1 MIPKFPIFGK
11 DSGSFFTNVRKRF
24 VFRLSKAPARFKDA
38 SFSGEIWKL
47 LLSIPT
53 DPGKTHTSDM
63 SKVQIWKDCFFINR
77 FQSWV
82 RNWYV
87 PEVCWFVGIF
97 LNASHGCFKF
107 HRAPE
112 PYGILND
119 QKKGEIPWVLDDQD
133 RRKHSTHISICIHV
147 YVYTDIY
154 IYTCIPN
161 VYAMYMSVSTSIYMS
176 ISMST
181 SMSVYMHYVYV
192 CIHIYIYVCL
202 RLCPPP
208 CLYCKSL
215 CYVYLRPIDRQ
226 INR

>member
-154 IYTCIPN
+154 IYLYTQCLCN
-161 VYAMYMSVSTSIYMS
+161 VYVC
-176 ISMST
+176 
-181 SMSVYMHYVYV
+181 VYVYLHVYLHIYVYV
-192 CIHIYIYVCL
+192 CIYALCIRMYTYIYIRMSTSMPTSMSVLQKSML
-202 RLCPPP
+202 RL
-208 CLYCKSL
+208 SQT
-215 CYVYLRPIDRQ
+215 DR
-226 INR
+226 

>member
-154 IYTCIPN
+154 IYLYTQCLCN
-161 VYAMYMSVSTSIYMS
+161 VYVC
-176 ISMST
+176 
-181 SMSVYMHYVYV
+181 VYVYLHVYLHVYVYV
-192 CIHIYIYVCL
+192 CIYALCIRMYTYIYIRMSTSMPTPMSVLQKSML
-202 RLCPPP
+202 RL
-208 CLYCKSL
+208 SQT
-215 CYVYLRPIDRQ
+215 DR
-226 INR
+226 

>member
-1 MIPKFPIFGK
+1 MYLKWSLNSQSLERILAVFPKCTQALRFSPFE
-11 DSGSFFTNVRKRF
+11 GSSQIQRRVLQRWDLEVAVIYSNRSR
-24 VFRLSKAPARFKDA
+24 R
-38 SFSGEIWKL
+38 E
-47 LLSIPT
+47 
-53 DPGKTHTSDM
+53 HTSDM

-77 FQSWV
+77 CQSWV

-147 YVYTDIY
+147 YVYTDIPVY
-154 IYTCIPN
+154 PCLCN
-161 VYAMYMSVSTSIYMS
+161 VYVCVYVYLHVYLHVYVYVCIYALCIRIYVYTSTSMP
-176 ISMST
+176 T
-181 SMSVYMHYVYV
+181 SMSVYNVCTAKVYV
-192 CIHIYIYVCL
+192 TSI
-202 RLCPPP
+202 
-208 CLYCKSL
+208 S
-215 CYVYLRPIDRQ
+215 DR
-226 INR
+226 

>member
-154 IYTCIPN
+154 IYLYTQCLCN
-161 VYAMYMSVSTSIYMS
+161 VYVC
-176 ISMST
+176 
-181 SMSVYMHYVYV
+181 VYVYLHVYLHVYVYV
-192 CIHIYIYVCL
+192 CIYALCIRMYTYIYIRMSTSMPTSMSVLQKSML
-202 RLCPPP
+202 RL
-208 CLYCKSL
+208 SQT
-215 CYVYLRPIDRQ
+215 DR
-226 INR
+226 